1 MAGNGASDQGST
13 RAADWM
19 AWLHELQGDTDP
31 LGVRALL
38 TRSAMALDEARTPAE
53 AVQRLIE
60 AIEAE
65 RAQREAGGE
74 RLGALLGQWADTLR
88 VIGPM
93 LPDTT
98 AGDFPSLGPYPRQ
111 QAQVRALGERAE
123 AYQAALAQH
132 LDSVTRLAEECTAAF
147 REALAADSDSDEADS
162 PAAAAARL
170 DPETFSARWSAI
182 AEPRYEAWLAEP
194 DTQARIAELINAW
207 SRLVQTFREFADELL
222 EGLGLP
228 SARGLD
234 DLAAELQRQRRRRR
248 EETAELRAEIA
259 ELRAELRGHD
269 GSASSTP

>member
-1 MAGNGASDQGST
+1 MAGNGASDQGNA

-19 AWLHELQGDTDP
+19 AWLHELQGDTDL

-38 TRSAMALDEARTPAE
+38 ARSATALDEARTPAE
-53 AVQRLIE
+53 AAQRLID

-65 RAQREAGGE
+65 REQREAGGE

-111 QAQVRALGERAE
+111 QAQVRALAERAE
-123 AYQAALAQH
+123 AYQAALARH
-132 LDSVTRLAEECTAAF
+132 LDSVTRLAEDCTAAF
-147 REALAADSDSDEADS
+147 REELGVD
-162 PAAAAARL
+162 PL

-207 SRLVQTFREFADELL
+207 SRLVQTFRELADELL
-222 EGLGLP
+222 EGMGLP

-248 EETAELRAEIA
+248 EETAALRAEIA
-259 ELRAELRGHD
+259 ELRAELRGDD
-269 GSASSTP
+269 GTA